1 VRALVGIHVGLGG
14 KDRALSPH
22 PAHLVCVNNF
32 AQLVVCFMFLDTST
46 LIVI

>member
-1 VRALVGIHVGLGG
+1 MRALVGIHVGLGG